1 MKRCIKCGKLLDLSE
16 FPLDRVNK
24 DGHKGKCR
32 KCTAEYN
39 RKYNKQQKEKYLK
52 IKGIITST
60 DKAEYLLGGIKIYI
74 LNHAGDRECKF
85 NVVSTSG
92 EVFNTN
98 NREKFFEFLRGK
110 V

>member
-1 MKRCIKCGKLLDLSE
+1 MKRCSKCGQLL
-16 FPLDRVNK
+16 PLDSFSKEPTYK
-24 DGHKGKCR
+24 DGYKTVCK
-32 KCTAEYN
+32 KCTNEYSREYRA
-39 RKYNKQQKEKYLK
+39 RKKDRRKTLLE
-52 IKGIITST
+52 IK
-60 DKAEYLLGGIKIYI
+60 KREPEEYLLGGIKIYI